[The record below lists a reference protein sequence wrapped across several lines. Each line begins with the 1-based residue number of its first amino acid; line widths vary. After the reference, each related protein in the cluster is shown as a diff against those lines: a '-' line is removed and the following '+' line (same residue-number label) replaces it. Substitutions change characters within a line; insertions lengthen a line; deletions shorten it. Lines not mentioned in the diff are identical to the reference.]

1 MTSEAVPI
9 FRRRPR
15 ALSAE
20 LTAHLERLITSGH
33 FPPGTPLPSE
43 RKLSDSLGVSRT
55 SLREALSELETK
67 RLIERHQGRHS
78 IVTGFYRDAGDV
90 HAHLA
95 ELPVSLE
102 HAIEV
107 ENLFEPQLARL
118 AAQHATKAD
127 VMQLEAVLSAS
138 HEHLPPEQS
147 MQLDIEFHLVLARM
161 CNNPLVLGVSQLGA
175 ERTVEARIR
184 AHASRQSR
192 RVCIA
197 GHAEI
202 CEAVAAKDLDGVE
215 HAMRRHLADVHR
227 FMLG

>member
-1 MTSEAVPI
+1 
-9 FRRRPR
+9 
-15 ALSAE
+15 
-20 LTAHLERLITSGH
+20 
-33 FPPGTPLPSE
+33 
-43 RKLSDSLGVSRT
+43 
-55 SLREALSELETK
+55 
-67 RLIERHQGRHS
+67 
-78 IVTGFYRDAGDV
+78 VTGFYRDAGDI
-90 HAHLA
+90 HARLA
-95 ELPVSLE
+95 ELPVSIE
-102 HAIEV
+102 HAIEI
-107 ENLFEPQLARL
+107 EDLIEPQLARL

-127 VMQLEAVLSAS
+127 VIQLEAVLSAS

-215 HAMRRHLADVHR
+215 QAMRRHLADVHR